1 MSISKKVSLAAVVIL
16 LSGISGII
24 ADRFVFP
31 HLQSTAFF
39 SKSKFLSSLADDV
52 TVINKTEQVY
62 IKEESSL
69 SKIASQSASSV
80 VNIAYFPDPN
90 QKTASQVKIQQ
101 QASFPKN
108 RTGVIITSDGMILTY
123 LNETD
128 PKSFKYT
135 VFTGDGNSYDAT
147 LLDVDSYSNLAFFKI
162 EAANLPVVSFG
173 NSDDAK
179 PGEKIVAIGNSSGEY
194 SNGFASGILRDFN
207 RTFNVAGKSVS
218 SSEKLEGVFE
228 TDINDLNS
236 FIGGPV
242 IDYSSQVIGINGK
255 TESDGKN
262 IFFQIPSNKVRT
274 VIDKEIKKDIRNN
287 ASLGAYYVS
296 VTKTYALAN
305 QLKVQSGALIY
316 SASGQQGLAII
327 ADSPADKAGL
337 RIGDIITEVSGEK
350 VSSGKSLSDI
360 IYEHKTG
367 DQIELVLIRNGE
379 EMKIPVTL

>member
-1 MSISKKVSLAAVVIL
+1 MSISKKISLAALVVL

-39 SKSKFLSSLADDV
+39 SKNRFLSSLSDDV

-80 VNIAYFPDPN
+80 VNVAYFPDPN
-90 QKTASQVKIQQ
+90 QKTASQMKNQQ
-101 QASFPKN
+101 QSSSPKN
-108 RTGVIITSDGMILTY
+108 RTGVIVTSDGMILTY

-128 PKSFKYT
+128 PKSFKYK
-135 VFTGDGNSYDAT
+135 VFTGDGNAYDAT
-147 LLDVDSYSNLAFFKI
+147 LLDVDSYSNLAFLKI
-162 EAANLPVVSFG
+162 DAANLPVVSFG
-173 NSDDAK
+173 NSDDTK
-179 PGEKIVAIGNSSGEY
+179 PGEKIVTIGNSFGEY
-194 SNGFASGILRDFN
+194 SNSFASGILRDFN
-207 RTFNVAGKSVS
+207 PTFNIAGKTLS

-228 TDINDLNS
+228 SDIEDLS
-236 FIGGPV
+236 LFTGGPV
-242 IDYSSQVIGINGK
+242 VDYSSQVIGISG
-255 TESDGKN
+255 EIQSDGKN
-262 IFFQIPSNKVRT
+262 IFFQIPSNKVRM
-274 VIDKEIKKDIRNN
+274 VVDKEIKKDVSNN
-287 ASLGAYYVS
+287 ASLGIYYVS
-296 VTKTYALAN
+296 ITKTYALAN
-305 QLKVQSGALIY
+305 QLKVQSGALVY

-350 VSSGKSLSDI
+350 ISSGKSLSDI
-360 IYEHKTG
+360 IYEQKTG